1 MNWLET
7 QLKSWAPRRPS
18 AKIERRLF
26 PRRTRVPELARALA
40 WLTPAAACMVFALAA
55 LRPDGGGAGASR
67 PEYMFAM
74 AFSNQVGANI
84 LHSDAAQPENRVMRA
99 SFEWTNRGGSGSSIR
114 FMPLTNSSY

>member
-26 PRRTRVPELARALA
+26 PRRLRVAELARAVA
-40 WLTPAAACMVFALAA
+40 WMAPAAACMLFALTTTRQEGVAA
-55 LRPDGGGAGASR
+55 GAPRPD
-67 PEYMFAM
+67 YLFAM
-74 AFSNQVGANI
+74 ILSNQTSANI
-84 LHSDAAQPENRVMRA
+84 LADNDAQPENHMVRA
-99 SFEWTNRGGSGSSIR
+99 SFEWTNRGGSGSSTR

>member
-1 MNWLET
+1 MNWLEA

-26 PRRTRVPELARALA
+26 PRRRRVSELARALA

-55 LRPDGGGAGASR
+55 VRQEGGSAGAAR

-74 AFSNQVGANI
+74 VLSNQTAANI

-114 FMPLTNSSY
+114 FMPLTNLSY

>member
-26 PRRTRVPELARALA
+26 PRRVRVPELARALA

-55 LRPDGGGAGASR
+55 VRQEGGAAGASR
-67 PEYMFAM
+67 PESMFAM
-74 AFSNQVGANI
+74 VFSNQTGANF

-99 SFEWTNRGGSGSSIR
+99 SFEWTNRGNSGSSIR